1 MSGWAAKVSENC
13 GEISGKDLNLVVTPI
28 LYSPSSEDFKMLCFV
43 LKGSERLT
51 PQHWT
56 TLTKTRRW

>member
-1 MSGWAAKVSENC
+1 MSGWPAKVSENC

-43 LKGSERLT
+43 FQGSERLT
-51 PQHWT
+51 P
-56 TLTKTRRW
+56 